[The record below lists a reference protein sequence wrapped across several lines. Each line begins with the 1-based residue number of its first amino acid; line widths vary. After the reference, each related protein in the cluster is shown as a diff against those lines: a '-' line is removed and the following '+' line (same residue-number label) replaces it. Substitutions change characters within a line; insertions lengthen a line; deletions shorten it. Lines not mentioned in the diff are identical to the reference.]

1 MDEEIDPEYSRKMI
15 DSLIKIQEDILKI
28 PELSIKHID
37 DIKRLSQGLDVLRFQ
52 TNDAKIKLGLVDLMN
67 SMN

>member
-37 DIKRLSQGLDVLRFQ
+37 DIKKLRQGLDVLRFQ
-52 TNDAKIKLGLVDLMN
+52 TNDVKIKLGLVDLMN

>member
-37 DIKRLSQGLDVLRFQ
+37 DIKRLRQGSDVLRFQ
-52 TNDAKIKLGLVDLMN
+52 TNDAKIKLVLVDLMN

>member
-37 DIKRLSQGLDVLRFQ
+37 DIKRLRQGLDVLRFQ
-52 TNDAKIKLGLVDLMN
+52 RMMPRLNWD
-67 SMN
+67 

>member
-28 PELSIKHID
+28 PELSTKHID
-37 DIKRLSQGLDVLRFQ
+37 DIKRLRQGLDVLRFQ

>member
-37 DIKRLSQGLDVLRFQ
+37 DIKRLSQGLDVLRFR

>member
-37 DIKRLSQGLDVLRFQ
+37 DIKRLRQGLDVLRFQ

>member
-37 DIKRLSQGLDVLRFQ
+37 DIKRLRQGLDVLRFQ
-52 TNDAKIKLGLVDLMN
+52 TNDARLNWD
-67 SMN
+67 